1 MYIQTLIKIT
11 DERMQK
17 LSTFRGERRGRDKEE
32 DRERERGGKR
42 GINGSIKFHF
52 SDHLEDYSQRL
63 REEEA
68 ASQRLKRY

>member
-1 MYIQTLIKIT
+1 MKGCRSYPHL
-11 DERMQK
+11 EV
-17 LSTFRGERRGRDKEE
+17 RGEGDTKRKI
-32 DRERERGGKR
+32 EREGGKS